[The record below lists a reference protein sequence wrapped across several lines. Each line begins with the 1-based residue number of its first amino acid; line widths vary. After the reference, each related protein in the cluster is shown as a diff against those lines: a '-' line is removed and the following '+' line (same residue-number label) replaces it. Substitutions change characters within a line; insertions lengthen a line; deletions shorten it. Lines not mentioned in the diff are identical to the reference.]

1 VTFSDFEMIVQ
12 PESVVG
18 GHVNNVKYL
27 EFLEAARKSWYEY
40 FTSLGFVSFMAH
52 LQVNYRKEG
61 FLHDRL
67 HIHTELHHVGNT
79 SFMLKQTINNQHGEA
94 VLEAEATF
102 VAIDVETGKKIRVPD
117 ELRAYQTAVRDG
129 E

>member
-1 VTFSDFEMIVQ
+1 MTFSDFEMVVQ
-12 PESVVG
+12 PEAVVG

-52 LQVNYRKEG
+52 LRVNYKKEG

-67 HIHTELHHVGNT
+67 RIYTVLHHVGNT
-79 SFMLKQTINNQHGEA
+79 SFILKQTINNQRSEV

-102 VAIDVETGKKIRVPD
+102 VSIDVETGMKIRVPD
-117 ELRAYQTAVRDG
+117 ELRAHQTAQDNC
-129 E
+129 